1 MPGRVEESRLQPARF
16 VVAVVSA
23 VLLVLS
29 APFMGEARHWLRETF
44 PAQFVTIVGAAVGLA
59 ALIAIAIALSR
70 IRDRRIARYGLVV
83 AAIVLAVTYSAR
95 SSIGNAES
103 DVVEHVHFIEY
114 GVVTWLFYRAWLP
127 LGDGGVILL
136 PLVAGLAVG
145 TCEEWYQWFLPAR
158 VGELRDIFLNAAA
171 IVSGLLLSVAMAP
184 PPRFALRIS
193 RRSLSH
199 VFGVSAL
206 LGVLLTGFLNSV
218 HVGYE
223 IADSDVGTFRSIYSA
238 GELEALAR
246 DRVREWATN
255 PPVARP
261 PRLSREDQYMSEGL
275 LHVQERNRR
284 WGAGEVTEAWF
295 ENRILEKYFPP
306 VLDTPSY
313 ISKTGLRWP
322 SEQRADGER
331 RSSKDSRGVHQP
343 RAGRVPD
350 LHVAEVR
357 VLHDLRGRGV
367 YARAGCGRDCAAPAA
382 VTRPQRSRLHSRAL
396 SSTDDPRTQAR
407 HGAWHVSLSRG
418 WCGMA
423 SSSASCVSADGRHV
437 APAAGTRGSGMALPG
452 A

>member
-1 MPGRVEESRLQPARF
+1 M
-16 VVAVVSA
+16 
-23 VLLVLS
+23 
-29 APFMGEARHWLRETF
+29 
-44 PAQFVTIVGAAVGLA
+44 
-59 ALIAIAIALSR
+59 
-70 IRDRRIARYGLVV
+70 

-145 TCEEWYQWFLPAR
+145 TCEEWFQWFLPAR

-184 PPRFALRIS
+184 PPRFAPRIS

-199 VFGVSAL
+199 VFGVGAL

-238 GELEALAR
+238 SELDALAR

-331 RSSKDSRGVHQP
+331 RSSKDSRAFISHAQGEFPIFTWP
-343 RAGRVPD
+343 RSAFYTISAVVVCM
-350 LHVAEVR
+350 LA
-357 VLHDLRGRGV
+357 L
-367 YARAGCGRDCAAPAA
+367 AA
-382 VTRPQRSRLHSRAL
+382 VVTA
-396 SSTDDPRTQAR
+396 PRR
-407 HGAWHVSLSRG
+407 R
-418 WCGMA
+418 
-423 SSSASCVSADGRHV
+423 R
-437 APAAGTRGSGMALPG
+437 
-452 A
+452 

>member
-1 MPGRVEESRLQPARF
+1 MSGTVEGSRLQAARF
-16 VVAVVSA
+16 VVAVVSS

-44 PAQFVTIVGAAVGLA
+44 PAQFVTIVGVAVGLT

-70 IRDRRIARYGLVV
+70 IRDRRPARYGLVV

-127 LGDGGVILL
+127 LGDAGVILL
-136 PLVAGLAVG
+136 PLIGGLAVG
-145 TCEEWYQWFLPAR
+145 TCEEWFQWFLPAR

-171 IVSGLLLSVAMAP
+171 IVSGLLLSVAIAP
-184 PPRFALRIS
+184 PPGFALRIS
-193 RRSLSH
+193 RRSVSH

-206 LGVLLTGFLNSV
+206 LGVLMTGFLNSV

-223 IADSDVGTFRSIYSA
+223 IADPDVGTFRSIYTA

-246 DRVREWATN
+246 ARVREWATN

-284 WGAGEVTEAWF
+284 WEGGDTRAAWS
-295 ENRILEKYFPP
+295 ENLILEKYYAP

-313 ISKTGLRWP
+313 ISKTGHRWP
-322 SEQRADGER
+322 AGQRTDAEQRL
-331 RSSKDSRGVHQP
+331 V
-343 RAGRVPD
+343 
-350 LHVAEVR
+350 
-357 VLHDLRGRGV
+357 
-367 YARAGCGRDCAAPAA
+367 AAPGSS
-382 VTRPQRSRLHSRAL
+382 VSYESRADA
-396 SSTDDPRTQAR
+396 TEGR
-407 HGAWHVSLSRG
+407 HFIRVWPPVAFWSIVVLSLSGLLATCFRF
-418 WCGMA
+418 
-423 SSSASCVSADGRHV
+423 S
-437 APAAGTRGSGMALPG
+437 
-452 A
+452 

>member
-29 APFMGEARHWLRETF
+29 APFVGEARHWLRETF

-59 ALIAIAIALSR
+59 ALIAIGITLSR

-127 LGDGGVILL
+127 LGDGGIILL

-184 PPRFALRIS
+184 PPRFAPRIS
-193 RRSLSH
+193 RPSVSH
-199 VFGVSAL
+199 VFGVGAL

-246 DRVREWATN
+246 DRVQEWATN

-331 RSSKDSRGVHQP
+331 RSSKDSRAFISHAQGGFPIFTWP
-343 RAGRVPD
+343 RSAFYTISAVVVCM
-350 LHVAEVR
+350 LA
-357 VLHDLRGRGV
+357 L
-367 YARAGCGRDCAAPAA
+367 AA
-382 VTRPQRSRLHSRAL
+382 VVTAPRQRR
-396 SSTDDPRTQAR
+396 
-407 HGAWHVSLSRG
+407 
-418 WCGMA
+418 
-423 SSSASCVSADGRHV
+423 
-437 APAAGTRGSGMALPG
+437 
-452 A
+452 